1 MPPKRQR
8 TASGFD
14 AFWDTEAEGKL
25 QRVQLLKAIEAAT
38 ARAFETDV
46 LGDIEDME
54 WRQQV
59 RRVVL
64 ESNMGGLEEF
74 GEKWYACV
82 KEKVR
87 RGARLGP
94 QHRAAT
100 SEAGSRDTR

>member
-14 AFWDTEAEGKL
+14 AFWANEAEAKL

-38 ARAFETDV
+38 ARAFEADV
-46 LGDIEDME
+46 LGEIEDKE

-74 GEKWYACV
+74 GEKSSSCGRV
-82 KEKVR
+82 HCHV
-87 RGARLGP
+87 G
-94 QHRAAT
+94 
-100 SEAGSRDTR
+100 